1 LLLKE
6 QRRSRD
12 GARKLRQVLAVESAP
27 PISFGIA
34 PALLLDGGRIMD
46 FQPGY
51 EIENA
56 NGYRVE
62 VSGWDAS
69 EKFFV
74 EKTTLT
80 WGSDEKKEITLR
92 SSLREGSVVFVRLL
106 QAFAK
111 GHHIPIPYQA
121 ASVTEDAVGRT
132 LVRLA
137 RLRPRVP
144 FKETAAGSS
153 GSESKVA

>member
-1 LLLKE
+1 
-6 QRRSRD
+6 
-12 GARKLRQVLAVESAP
+12 
-27 PISFGIA
+27 
-34 PALLLDGGRIMD
+34 MD

-51 EIENA
+51 ETENA
-56 NGYRVE
+56 NSYRVE

-80 WGSDEKKEITLR
+80 WGGDEKKEITLR

-111 GHHIPIPYQA
+111 GHHAPIPYQA
-121 ASVTEDAVGRT
+121 ASVTKDAAGRT
-132 LVRLA
+132 LVQLA
-137 RLRPRVP
+137 RLRARIP
-144 FKETAAGSS
+144 FKATRAMPG
-153 GSESKVA
+153 GSETKVA